1 MACLK
6 GADFVHH
13 LNPRERM
20 QIMISNKITIK
31 FILILTAC
39 VAFVPLSSHPVVA
52 QNDPFQLIKTYD
64 YQNRTG
70 VEEVKAMLR
79 DASMKK
85 ETAKYLHIEGVL
97 DNLLANPNTTFA
109 GKQEI
114 CRILWMY
121 GTDKSIPVLSKLLL
135 NPQLSD
141 SARYALER
149 NKSPLVDRSLR
160 YALGKTTG
168 NTLIGIINSLGDRRD
183 SLSVNALKRYVRN
196 SNPLVSEA
204 AIAALGKIGTTS
216 ALACLLSQPVKTIP
230 VYQAIV
236 NCSYSLAMHGEKG
249 QAEYLFEKIASSP
262 WPFGARAEGLR
273 GLEALHSSKTLDA
286 CLACMK
292 VHDVDLQT
300 IAASIAGS
308 LPDPVSTKR
317 CLAIWGSLPPYM
329 QAAMLASMTDRR
341 AKEASKIALVALK
354 SADPTLRQVGIRAA
368 GLLSGVSAVVPLA
381 NLVFQN
387 DSEARRALAD
397 MKGKTV
403 DSAIIYLANHSSKE
417 MRAAMMSVLAMRAN
431 MSARITLMNA
441 AQGSDPQI
449 AVAALNALDQIG
461 GQDDHP
467 SLVALLASTKNDE
480 VRDAAKNAVIAI
492 GQRMNNRNEAI
503 QPVLASLPNATPQGK
518 AALMDVLAEIGGD
531 DAFQALVSAAESKDD
546 VVRSAAITAL
556 SESWTTPRPLP
567 VLLNIAKTDAN
578 EDNQIEALRGYL
590 RLIGQDSAMPASEKV
605 SKIAEALQVAKRPEE
620 KTLALS
626 ILKDCRTPS
635 SVELAATMLDDPNLF
650 PTAANTI
657 MDLAA
662 PQKRDRVKYP
672 AVKGPETD
680 AALTKIIQISKD
692 PAIQEAAQKLKS

>member
-1 MACLK
+1 
-6 GADFVHH
+6 
-13 LNPRERM
+13 
-20 QIMISNKITIK
+20 MISNKIKIK
-31 FILILTAC
+31 FIFILVAC
-39 VAFVPLSSHPVVA
+39 MAFIPLSSHPGNA
-52 QNDPFQLIKTYD
+52 QDDPFQLIKTYD

-79 DASMKK
+79 DASLKK

-97 DNLLANPNTTFA
+97 DNLLVNPNTTYA

-149 NKSPLVDRSLR
+149 NKSSLVNRSLR
-160 YALGKTTG
+160 YALGKTSGT
-168 NTLIGIINSLGDRRD
+168 TLIGIINTLGDRRD
-183 SLSVNALKRYVRN
+183 SLSVDALKRYVRN

-236 NCSYSLAMHGEKG
+236 SCAYSLAKHGEKG
-249 QAEYLFEKIASSP
+249 QAEYLFTQIASSP
-262 WPFGARAEGLR
+262 WPLGARAEGLR
-273 GLEALHSSKTLDA
+273 GLASLHSAKTLDA
-286 CLACMK
+286 CLSCMK
-292 VHDVDLQT
+292 VQDVDLQL
-300 IAASIAGS
+300 IASGIAGS
-308 LPDPVSTKR
+308 LPDSVSTNR

-329 QAAMLASMTDRR
+329 QAAILTAMTDRR
-341 AKEASKIALVALK
+341 SKEASKIALKALQ
-354 SADPTLRQVGIRAA
+354 SPDPTLRQVGIRAA
-368 GLLSGVSAVVPLA
+368 GLLSGVAAVVPLA

-387 DSEARRALAD
+387 NSEARRSLAE

-403 DSAIIYLANHSSKE
+403 DSAIIYLANHSSRE

-441 AQGSDPQI
+441 AQGADPQI

-467 SLVALLASTKNDE
+467 SLVALVASTTNNE

-492 GQRMNNRNEAI
+492 GQRMNNRDEAI
-503 QPVLASLPNATPQGK
+503 QPVLASLSKATPQGK
-518 AALMDVLAEIGGD
+518 AALMDVLAAIGGD
-531 DAFQALVSAAESKDD
+531 SAFNALVSATQSNDNI
-546 VVRSAAITAL
+546 VRSAAITAL
-556 SESWTTPRPLP
+556 SESWSTSQALP
-567 VLLNIAKTDAN
+567 ILFNLAKTDLT
-578 EDNQIEALRGYL
+578 EDNRIEALRGYL
-590 RLIGQDSAMPASEKV
+590 RLIGQDSSMSAQDKV
-605 SKIAEALQVAKRPEE
+605 EGIAKALQLAERPDE

-635 SVELAATMLDDPNLF
+635 SVALASTMLDDPNLF

-662 PQKRDRVKYP
+662 PQKRDGVKYP
-672 AVKGPETD
+672 AVKGPGTD
-680 AALTKIIQISKD
+680 AALKKIFQISKD
-692 PAIQEAAQKLKS
+692 PTIQEAAQKLQS